1 MFQNQASGTC
11 SSMQTDQWHLEGRGE
26 MRIEEDSRRVCRKR
40 GILYLESMRR
50 GVMLFVGVT
59 VSNLPGRLYREK
71 KILRQRQHR
80 GCILEHTSQQCR
92 VQSIVPGLHVSRAHS
107 NETMAADVTC
117 CARHCD
123 SFVLANA
130 STRPSTISHHCVV
143 GNSGVS
149 LFRVCQE
156 LGGCDYGE
164 ENLSHW

>member
-1 MFQNQASGTC
+1 
-11 SSMQTDQWHLEGRGE
+11 MQKG
-26 MRIEEDSRRVCRKR
+26 

-50 GVMLFVGVT
+50 GVMLIVGVT
-59 VSNLPGRLYREK
+59 VSNLPGRLYRGK

-92 VQSIVPGLHVSRAHS
+92 VQSIVPGLHVNRAHS
-107 NETMAADVTC
+107 NETMAADATC

-143 GNSGVS
+143 GNSWVS

-156 LGGCDYGE
+156 LGGSDYEE
-164 ENLSHW
+164 ENLSHRQLLAQRKHFASAFEPSCTPHVTACSYEKTCFGGKR